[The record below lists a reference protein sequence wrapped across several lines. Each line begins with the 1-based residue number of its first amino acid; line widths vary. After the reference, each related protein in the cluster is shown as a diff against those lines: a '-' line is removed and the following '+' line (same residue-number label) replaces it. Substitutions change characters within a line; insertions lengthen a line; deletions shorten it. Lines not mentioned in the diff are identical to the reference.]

1 MFGRKQA
8 EYLSKLPAG
17 KLSCKGLGRTAPD
30 PAATIVT
37 EGGVAV
43 PLGTPKPT
51 GVQDTSLLYNE
62 FIVYD
67 TSQILTKYL
76 CQVNFVFQ

>member
-1 MFGRKQA
+1 MYERKQA

-30 PAATIVT
+30 PAATVSK
-37 EGGVAV
+37 GGVAV

-62 FIVYD
+62 FIVYN
-67 TSQILTKYL
+67 TEQILTKYL
-76 CQVNFVFQ
+76 VQVNFVFQ